1 MRTKQQQ
8 AKLQRAKQQIA
19 GFTLVELMI
28 VVAIVGILSSI
39 ALPAYQ
45 DYVARGKITEATSG
59 LSDLRVKLE
68 QYFQDNRTYAGYVDG
83 SCIRISDGNPAI
95 NSNNFSFVCVSN
107 ADTYTITAT
116 GIGSAGMTGYSY
128 DINENNVKN
137 SSVPGGSGACWI
149 MRKGGSC

>member
-39 ALPAYQ
+39 A
-45 DYVARGKITEATSG
+45 
-59 LSDLRVKLE
+59 
-68 QYFQDNRTYAGYVDG
+68 
-83 SCIRISDGNPAI
+83 
-95 NSNNFSFVCVSN
+95 FSFVCVSN